1 MLMSDQHNLIAF
13 NTVAWPETE
22 SNDLIHL
29 FVSQYF
35 HPIPTI
41 NERTKSLAWIYTGT
55 TEKKLALFTF
65 NLQELK
71 GTVRQRFLSLSLSN
85 RHTNAHTYRAVFVR
99 FNFIFILFDQL
110 VLSLYRFF
118 FFSLVHIYLFC
129 ISNTTSA
136 VYVFQLRSLIL
147 MYNVHLLASMCLP
160 MQSLVNRIRVC
171 ISLCLVFSY

>member
-85 RHTNAHTYRAVFVR
+85 RHTNAHTYRAVFFR

-118 FFSLVHIYLFC
+118 FLLSGAHLFILYFKYNIC
-129 ISNTTSA
+129 CLCVSTTVFDSYVQCSFVGFYVSA
-136 VYVFQLRSLIL
+136 YAVTS
-147 MYNVHLLASMCLP
+147 
-160 MQSLVNRIRVC
+160 
-171 ISLCLVFSY
+171 

>member
-85 RHTNAHTYRAVFVR
+85 RHTNAHTYRAVFSVQ
-99 FNFIFILFDQL
+99 FHFHFIRLARS
-110 VLSLYRFF
+110 LSLSF
-118 FFSLVHIYLFC
+118 FFSSLWCTFIYF
-129 ISNTTSA
+129 
-136 VYVFQLRSLIL
+136 VFQIQ
-147 MYNVHLLASMCLP
+147 HLLFMCFNYGL
-160 MQSLVNRIRVC
+160 
-171 ISLCLVFSY
+171 